1 MIRFGV
7 LAVALVCLSA
17 PQPRGPGDAAPPPR
31 FPASPPTLAESAE
44 IARAAWQRRD
54 LAAFVAP
61 ALGGRLLVTL
71 PPGHQSAPI
80 AADQARALLSSY
92 VQGTQEVATL
102 LAAAR
107 VVDSLQ
113 GYVELTRHYLLV
125 GIPGERQATILLGY
139 RRGRTVWVLTEVRI
153 AP

>member
-1 MIRFGV
+1 MRGTLAAAAVFV
-7 LAVALVCLSA
+7 LA
-17 PQPRGPGDAAPPPR
+17 QGAAGQTSPPPR
-31 FPASPPTLAESAE
+31 LPASLAEVGDS
-44 IARAAWQRRD
+44 ARAAWQRRD

-71 PPGHQSAPI
+71 PPGNQSAPI

-92 VQGTQEVATL
+92 VQGTQEVTTL
-102 LAAAR
+102 LTAAR

-125 GIPGERQATILLGY
+125 GIPGERRATILLGY